1 MFLSRPE
8 KSETPNLGNDY
19 MNTPGTDSNESP
31 RKRSRISSVA
41 TPALQLP
48 NDKNPEN
55 HSMNRP
61 SEFDPHKNSTASL
74 HRSRMPPSIEEE
86 KLVNNVVDD

>member
-19 MNTPGTDSNESP
+19 MNTPGTDSNES
-31 RKRSRISSVA
+31 RGKRSRISAVG

-55 HSMNRP
+55 HSMNRL
-61 SEFDPHKNSTASL
+61 SEFDPHINSTASL